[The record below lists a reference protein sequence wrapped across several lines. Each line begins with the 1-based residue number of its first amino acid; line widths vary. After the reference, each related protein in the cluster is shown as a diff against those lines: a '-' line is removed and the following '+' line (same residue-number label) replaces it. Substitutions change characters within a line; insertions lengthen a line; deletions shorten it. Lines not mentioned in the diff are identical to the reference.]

1 MNTGFEIATASHIG
15 KHRPHN
21 EDSVLT
27 DKALA
32 LVVMADGM
40 GGYKAGE
47 VASAI
52 AVTTIHLAIQ
62 TARLGKTKKRVDGH
76 VPGLI
81 RRAINQANSNIYA
94 MARSNPECYGM
105 GTTVICSL
113 LSGQKLFIGNVG
125 DSRLYRYRDND
136 LEQIT
141 RDHTLIQE
149 MIDRGMY
156 TPEEA
161 NAKMPKN
168 LVTRALGLENNVE
181 VDIVEETIVTGD
193 IYLLCTDGLND
204 MVNDEEIHLTLSKYS
219 ANLAQAA
226 DKLVQLANHYGGKD
240 NISVALVRI

>member
-1 MNTGFEIATASHIG
+1 MNPGLDIATASHIG

-27 DKALA
+27 DEALA

-52 AVTTIHLAIQ
+52 AVTTIHLSIQ
-62 TARLGKTKKRVDGH
+62 TERMGNMGKRATGH
-76 VPGLI
+76 EPDLI
-81 RRAINQANSNIYA
+81 RRAINQANSNIYT
-94 MARSNPECYGM
+94 MARSNPDCYGM

-136 LEQIT
+136 LKQIT

-156 TPEEA
+156 TVEEA

-168 LVTRALGLENNVE
+168 LVTRALGLESNVE
-181 VDIVEETIVTGD
+181 VDIVEETILSGD